1 MQFAVEIKNVDKDCR
16 KYVVARESDGILWYW
31 GSWDDEEEAERAAK
45 NVKGVVAERMD

>member
-1 MQFAVEIKNVDKDCR
+1 MKFAVKIENIDKNCR

-45 NVKGVVAERMD
+45 NVKGVVVERMD